1 MYRTSHAMQKQPSR
15 PERTERRTGLLARVR
30 AHLQTRS
37 RGQSLVEFGLIL
49 PVFLVLLATTLD
61 LGRLAMARVT
71 VTNAAREGAFQASE
85 TPTSFNSAQPCPA
98 GAATNKIVCRV
109 QLEAKSSGISIAP
122 SDIAV
127 SCDTAGCPQ
136 QVPSR
141 VTVTVTGHF
150 TLLTPI
156 LAVFF
161 GNSQNITFTAAST
174 TQIDALPPAPS
185 GGGGASP
192 TPTPTPNP
200 SATPTPTPSPTPAV
214 CNLPSAGFTTNP
226 SDTSNVD
233 APFTLQVTDSS
244 TSPNCAIQSWLW
256 DWGDGTTTLGQGPWT
271 HSYIAKG
278 NYKVTLK
285 VTNATGSNTTGGQ
298 IVHTK

>member
-1 MYRTSHAMQKQPSR
+1 MYRTSHDMPKQPLR
-15 PERTERRTGLLARVR
+15 PERTERPTGLIARVR
-30 AHLQTRS
+30 AHLRTRS

-49 PVFLVLLATTLD
+49 PIFLVFLATTLD

-85 TPTSFNSAQPCPA
+85 TPTSFDSTQPCPS

-109 QLEAKSSGISIAP
+109 QLEAKNSGVTIAP

-127 SCDTAGCPQ
+127 SCDTSGCPA

-156 LAVFF
+156 LSVFF

-185 GGGGASP
+185 GGAISTP
-192 TPTPTPNP
+192 TPTPTASSSA
-200 SATPTPTPSPTPAV
+200 SATPTPTPTPAA
-214 CNLPSAGFTTNP
+214 CTIPSAGFTYSTSPANRKAP
-226 SDTSNVD
+226 LTISVVDT
-233 APFTLQVTDSS
+233 S

-256 DWGDGTTTLGQGPWT
+256 TWGDNTTSLGQVP
-271 HSYIAKG
+271 G
-278 NYKVTLK
+278 NHTYVVAGTYNVTLT
-285 VTNATGSNTTGGQ
+285 VTNAAGSNTTGAVQ
-298 IVHTK
+298 ITAR